1 MSGAGAKPDESKL
14 LTKQFLMF
22 LGIGLLLATAAV
34 LFLYT
39 GTKDMALAVN
49 GEILKVRTTELSP
62 KNTFVATD
70 FRIRNTSSVPFA
82 LREALIFVTLAD
94 GKEQEGRTISRPDI
108 ENIFKY
114 TPLAGPQY
122 NKVLAMSDRV
132 AGGVSIDRMAGATFA
147 YDEKDLVTRKTMR
160 LHLIDMD
167 GKEFDLLERK
177 AQ

>member
-1 MSGAGAKPDESKL
+1 MNSAGESKL
-14 LTKQFLMF
+14 LNKQFLIF
-22 LGIGLLLATAAV
+22 LGIGLLIATVIV
-34 LFLYT
+34 LFFYT
-39 GTKDMALAVN
+39 STKDMALAVN
-49 GEILKVRTTELSP
+49 GEVLKVRTVELSP
-62 KNTFVATD
+62 KNTFVMAD

-82 LREALIFVTLAD
+82 LREATIFVTFAD
-94 GKEQEGRTISRPDI
+94 GKEQEGHTVSRPDI
-108 ENIFKY
+108 DNIFKY

-132 AGGVSIDRMAGATFA
+132 AGGVSIDRMAGAMFT
-147 YDEKDLVTRKTMR
+147 YDEKDLVTRKSMR